1 MKRKMMDLR
10 VFDGD
15 PGAGELGDDGQ
26 HGDSKNSKGGNGGR
40 ASAGYSFEQAEEIAN
55 ARASKAERAALASF
69 FRQQGLK
76 EDEVTEAIKDY
87 KQKKAGSQ
95 PDVQAITQERDDAL
109 KELENM
115 KHEKLLTEKGVK
127 TDDLDYVLYK
137 VSKLVDEK
145 TDFAKAA
152 AQFLHENPRYAGGSA
167 YRVSSGTSND
177 NQGSGGSS
185 NSTIND
191 AIRNI
196 ARK

>member
-1 MKRKMMDLR
+1 
-10 VFDGD
+10 
-15 PGAGELGDDGQ
+15 
-26 HGDSKNSKGGNGGR
+26 
-40 ASAGYSFEQAEEIAN
+40 
-55 ARASKAERAALASF
+55 
-69 FRQQGLK
+69 
-76 EDEVTEAIKDY
+76 
-87 KQKKAGSQ
+87 
-95 PDVQAITQERDDAL
+95 
-109 KELENM
+109 M

-127 TDDLDYVLYK
+127 ADDLDYVLYK
-137 VSKLVDEK
+137 VGKLVDEK

-152 AQFLHENPRYAGGSA
+152 AQFLRENPRYAGGST

>member
-1 MKRKMMDLR
+1 MKRKMMNLR
-10 VFDGD
+10 VFDED
-15 PGAGELGDDGQ
+15 PGMSELGDEGQ
-26 HGDSKNSKGGNGGR
+26 PGDSKGSKGGNGGR

-76 EDEVTEAIKDY
+76 EDEITEAIKDY

-95 PDVQAITQERDDAL
+95 PDVQAITQERDAAL

-115 KHEKLLTEKGVK
+115 KHEKMLTEKGVK
-127 TDDLDYVLYK
+127 ADDLDYVLYK
-137 VSKLVDEK
+137 VGKLVDEK
-145 TDFAKAA
+145 TDFTKAA
-152 AQFLHENPRYAGGSA
+152 AQFLRENPRYAGGSA